1 MHFENFIEQIANGN
15 NIDEILIKELVNA
28 NASIDSSTVHSLVEL
43 FRIDSKLLDLE
54 ELIELTQKV
63 EQVCNE
69 ESECYVENING
80 ISIAISEL
88 IFLRHTFDKTKS
100 PIDIQRF
107 SNELVERGYVIHPV
121 TPLLAAFH
129 YLFIA
134 TNTRVFSNNT
144 LHRIGELKQSAN
156 LARMSMEIIYSN
168 ASKFNN
174 VVKDGNIAPM
184 YKKLESEIKNQVG
197 VLLTN
202 EPECKQVVARMTKW
216 LKEKTNDPFILDD
229 APKKWFKR
237 IVHEE
242 KYFFEEISHF
252 PTL

>member
-1 MHFENFIEQIANGN
+1 MDFDSFVKQIVNGN
-15 NIDEILIKELVNA
+15 NIDNILIDKLGNA

-63 EQVCNE
+63 EQICNE

-88 IFLRHTFDKTKS
+88 IFLRYTFDKTKS

-107 SNELVERGYVIHPV
+107 SNELVERGFVIHPV

-144 LHRIGELKQSAN
+144 LHRIGELKQSAVR
-156 LARMSMEIIYSN
+156 A
-168 ASKFNN
+168 K
-174 VVKDGNIAPM
+174 
-184 YKKLESEIKNQVG
+184 
-197 VLLTN
+197 VLLNLYSFLMITTPDKLLN
-202 EPECKQVVARMTKW
+202 NLLIKA
-216 LKEKTNDPFILDD
+216 
-229 APKKWFKR
+229 
-237 IVHEE
+237 
-242 KYFFEEISHF
+242 
-252 PTL
+252 